1 MSRNNSKLTES
12 AKSGDSNAQHALG
25 YLSNVPIA
33 PSTCLGLDTDPA
45 TLGQDTAAISSFCDE
60 LTKAGGR
67 VVPIVSLPL
76 NKQEERVRQL
86 TEAGFQR
93 SNVWLV
99 DPYEENG
106 SENPYFGNWYRSFL
120 LRRVQVAEILDVTH
134 YIDSSAEVK
143 ELFEQFL
150 PKVVFIPVGAIAP
163 PPLPNPK
170 PSRPRP
176 AIPTEGVDYIC
187 APGMIEPIR
196 VEYSIKPPTYTL
208 PPSAYV
214 EAHTAEAKVNKRAS
228 IPPGSSTLSPLAE
241 IPIASTTCLALDM
254 EMTFDSA
261 PEFFASLATKVR
273 KAEGKVIVIASFQIE
288 ERPRIV
294 RRLEMH
300 HLPFDDLIFLPP
312 IEIAVRACPYRKEL
326 GHYGSF
332 LWNKVN
338 AAELIRATHFVGHDP
353 LLGDLFRRF
362 LPKVIFHRPSELQP
376 RDVPNKN
383 PAKSRPAQKPEV
395 VKPSSPADYS
405 VEPDPTDLDAY
416 SRWACFRYQPMP

>member
-1 MSRNNSKLTES
+1 MLLLVSSWVCSK
-12 AKSGDSNAQHALG
+12 
-25 YLSNVPIA
+25 
-33 PSTCLGLDTDPA
+33 
-45 TLGQDTAAISSFCDE
+45 
-60 LTKAGGR
+60 
-67 VVPIVSLPL
+67 
-76 NKQEERVRQL
+76 
-86 TEAGFQR
+86 
-93 SNVWLV
+93 
-99 DPYEENG
+99 
-106 SENPYFGNWYRSFL
+106 
-120 LRRVQVAEILDVTH
+120 
-134 YIDSSAEVK
+134 
-143 ELFEQFL
+143 
-150 PKVVFIPVGAIAP
+150 
-163 PPLPNPK
+163 
-170 PSRPRP
+170 
-176 AIPTEGVDYIC
+176 
-187 APGMIEPIR
+187 
-196 VEYSIKPPTYTL
+196 
-208 PPSAYV
+208 
-214 EAHTAEAKVNKRAS
+214 
-228 IPPGSSTLSPLAE
+228 
-241 IPIASTTCLALDM
+241 
-254 EMTFDSA
+254 TFDSA